1 MSIYGWAQDQDA
13 GFTARHASL
22 RTSKGTIQLRPQDAA
37 GIGDDEFR
45 DLFRAAL
52 GS

>member
-1 MSIYGWAQDQDA
+1 VE
-13 GFTARHASL
+13 ARRVDL
-22 RTSKGTIQLRPQDAA
+22 RLAPGTIQLRPQDAA

-52 GS
+52 GF